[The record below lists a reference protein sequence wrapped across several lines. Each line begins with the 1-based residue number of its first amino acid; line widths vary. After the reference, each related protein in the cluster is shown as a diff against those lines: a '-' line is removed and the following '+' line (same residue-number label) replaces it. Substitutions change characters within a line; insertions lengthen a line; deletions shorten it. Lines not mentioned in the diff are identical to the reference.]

1 MPIDYVNQA
10 PTTMRRK
17 DRAVTDE
24 DWIKEFLTRAAVG
37 TLATVHQ
44 DQPFLNSNLFV
55 YDSDNH
61 CIYMHT
67 AHVGRTLANI
77 SLNNKVCFTTME
89 MGRLLPAE
97 AALNFSVEYESVV
110 VFGQVALVENG
121 VEAKHA
127 LQMLLDK
134 YAPHLKPSVDYRP
147 PTDEEL
153 KVTAVFR
160 IAIDDW
166 TGKKKAVAEDFPG
179 AFWYSEV
186 TV

>member
-1 MPIDYVNQA
+1 MPIDYANQV
-10 PTTMRRK
+10 PTTMRRN
-17 DRAVTDE
+17 DRAVNDE
-24 DWIKEFLTRAAVG
+24 EWIKGFLKHVAVG
-37 TLATVHQ
+37 TMATVHQ

-55 YDSDNH
+55 YDADNH

-67 AHVGRTLANI
+67 AHVGRTQANI
-77 SLNNKVCFTTME
+77 ALNNKVCFTVME

-110 VFGQVALVENG
+110 VFGRAMLVDNG
-121 VEAKHA
+121 AEAKQA

-134 YAPHLKPSVDYRP
+134 YAPHLKPITDYHP

-160 IAIDDW
+160 IEVDDW
-166 TGKKKAVAEDFPG
+166 TGKRKAAAEDFPG
-179 AFWYSEV
+179 AFWYAEI
-186 TV
+186 T